1 MDKIC
6 IPHLRRVGKGHII
19 WISSSSAH
27 GGVPPLFGPYF
38 AAKAATGSLAV
49 TYATEL
55 APWRI
60 KTTVMVPG
68 VFMKGTNH
76 FANAGKPEDGI
87 VGAEY
92 LDGPLQGVPEQT
104 LRGVEKDMQQNTD
117 PVVIAEAIV
126 KVVQALE
133 GKKPFRVHV
142 DSFGDGSEEVNGL
155 SDRRREEL
163 FDRLELDGLLKRD
176 N

>member
-1 MDKIC
+1 M
-6 IPHLRRVGKGHII
+6 VAY
-19 WISSSSAH
+19 S
-27 GGVPPLFGPYF
+27 LFWAF
-38 AAKAATGSLAV
+38 AAIAATDSLAV

-60 KTTVMVPG
+60 ETTVMVPG

-76 FANAGKPEDGI
+76 FANAGHSEDGR
-87 VGAEY
+87 VRAEY

-104 LRGVEKDMQQNTD
+104 LRGVENNTQQNID
-117 PVVIAEAIV
+117 LVVIAEAIV
-126 KVVQALE
+126 QVVKALE

-163 FDRLELDGLLKRD
+163 FDRLQLDGLLKRK